1 MQCAV
6 LSKKEY
12 DAMKKIEPIAFEDA
26 EKLTAAEMN
35 ALHLETGLHSDA
47 DSVLDHHPQR
57 RQP

>member
-1 MQCAV
+1 
-6 LSKKEY
+6 
-12 DAMKKIEPIAFEDA
+12 MKKIEPISFEDA